1 MTYIKNS
8 SLNQIER
15 MLERIKRENNRKLA
29 AVRIEITE
37 AVIIKLKKPGESK
50 IIMNII
56 KELYEERGI
65 KEIVGRIEFNEL
77 AECHNINLRI
87 ESKKLF
93 LVLQNI
99 SAIEKIAK

>member
-37 AVIIKLKKPGESK
+37 AVIIKLKKTRR
-50 IIMNII
+50 I
-56 KELYEERGI
+56 KNN
-65 KEIVGRIEFNEL
+65 NEY
-77 AECHNINLRI
+77 N
-87 ESKKLF
+87 KK
-93 LVLQNI
+93 VI
-99 SAIEKIAK
+99 